1 MVLWSFPLRGAE
13 SAWQDP
19 EPQPESSIQTGFKL
33 WDGGSVSL
41 LLHWLKLKHLKVWRY
56 HFISQA
62 YITPGSVVSPEWP
75 WAGRALGSRWSWP
88 ECESIPESGH
98 TTGQSTRPTMQK
110 NSKMSE
116 TVFHLPLSCATT
128 FSAKIYRDHKISL
141 ISVLAFPLSQKNVDW
156 QLSLSCYFRP
166 LNLCPHLWF
175 GGGGPLMVIFVLIS
189 GKIEK
194 HPPKQKSANTKI
206 KKRFSLIIRLSLALL
221 SCKPS
226 AEFRHLWIINKGD
239 S

>member
-128 FSAKIYRDHKISL
+128 FSAKIYRDHKTSL

-206 KKRFSLIIRLSLALL
+206 KKDSVWLS
-221 SCKPS
+221 
-226 AEFRHLWIINKGD
+226 G
-239 S
+239 